1 MNLNRIVNVEMRKN
15 EKTCLSRLTRISKS
29 FLYEEDS
36 EYLQFSLRE
45 ILSKSIDDYLD
56 DKLILTK
63 SGQALSSIK
72 ALPLS
77 KILHWSEDVT
87 PGRAKVKLDDDTA
100 NALDMLSRLCS
111 LEGHHLTINGDDLGY
126 FADQPSVK
134 GSIAMGLFLIH
145 ILSLIAYQDERANV
159 ISHTCQRFIKQGDHI
174 TVRLYLI
181 NTNVIDF
188 DVNFWLDS
196 VDLSTVDA
204 FDVTFSNKGLSVSSS
219 GIGKTKSHEFEIS
232 REIHPVKQ
240 EMDR

>member
-1 MNLNRIVNVEMRKN
+1 MNLNRIVNVEMRKDA
-15 EKTCLSRLTRISKS
+15 KTCLSRLVRISKS
-29 FLYEEDS
+29 FLYSEDS

-45 ILSKSIDDYLD
+45 IMSKSIDNYFD
-56 DKLILTK
+56 DELILTK

-77 KILHWSEDVT
+77 KILHWSEEVT
-87 PGRAKVKLDDDTA
+87 PGKAKVNLDEDVA
-100 NALDMLSRLCS
+100 NALDILSRLCS

-126 FADQPSVK
+126 FADQPSVI
-134 GSIAMGLFLIH
+134 GSIALGLFLIH
-145 ILSLIAYQDERANV
+145 ILSLVVYHDEKVNI

-181 NTNVIDF
+181 NTGISDF

-196 VDLSTVDA
+196 VDISTVDT
-204 FDVTFSNKGLSVSSS
+204 FDVTFSNRGLSVSSS

-232 REIHPVKQ
+232 RESHSV
-240 EMDR
+240 